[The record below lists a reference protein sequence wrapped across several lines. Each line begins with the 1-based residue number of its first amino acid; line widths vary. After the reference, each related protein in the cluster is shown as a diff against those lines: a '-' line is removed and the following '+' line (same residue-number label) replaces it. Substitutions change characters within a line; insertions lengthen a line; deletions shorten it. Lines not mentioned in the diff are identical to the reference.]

1 MDQKKITAAI
11 ACFVISTLHLT
22 SPASAQEAD
31 LAGLVKALQTQM
43 ADLQATVQAQKAE
56 LQALKA
62 AGANVQMAPSGVEA
76 VQTPPMS
83 EAEFRERLSGATGGA
98 DKWLKDLKFKGD
110 LRLRYE
116 AFDNRSQSLSPNEA
130 DSRNRF
136 RYRLRFGFEKKFS
149 DQILAGFSLASGEAP
164 YINGSTGGSSQAY
177 NGDPTSTN
185 TSFDSNFN
193 FKPIYIEKAYATYTP
208 DWAKI
213 SLRDGLGVEKL
224 TITGGKM
231 DNPFE
236 KGSSEIMWDRDVK
249 PEGFI
254 EKADFSLIDTSDFD
268 LKGFFTA
275 GQFILDEDKAS
286 SGASSDANLFAFQWG
301 LNPVLYTPIMERPL
315 DLLTAVSYYDFGQY
329 CNYSNWKIDGA
340 SGRSLARGNPL
351 SPYYNGTQLAAQ
363 GFRIWETYNELSF
376 YPFGTPVRPFFD
388 YLVNTANGANAF
400 NVAGTNEDHSWA
412 YGLKVGKLNKK
423 GDWEVGWQYRYVGA
437 NAQPGFN
444 DSDFGYEAHSGV
456 RGNVFKAGYGLT
468 DYLTLN
474 GAMYF
479 VENLNPGNTRGLSD
493 TYGIEQRQNRFQVD
507 MTWKF

>member
-1 MDQKKITAAI
+1 MKRRVVWQTF
-11 ACFVISTLHLT
+11 ACFVFSIFYFST
-22 SPASAQEAD
+22 PVMAQDVE
-31 LAGLVKALQTQM
+31 LVGLIKALQKQIT
-43 ADLQATVQAQKAE
+43 DLQTTVQAQNAE
-56 LQALKA
+56 IQELKA
-62 AGANVQMAPSGVEA
+62 KGARIQVAPKGVEM
-76 VQTPPMS
+76 TPITPMS
-83 EAEFRERLSGATGGA
+83 EAEFKQRLGDATGGA

-136 RYRLRFGFEKKFS
+136 RYRLRYGFEKKFS

-164 YINGSTGGSSQAY
+164 YINGSSGGSSQAF

-208 DWAKI
+208 NWVKI
-213 SLRDGLGVEKL
+213 RLADGLGIDNL

-231 DNPFE
+231 DNLFE

-254 EKADFSLIDTSDFD
+254 QKIDVALIKAADFA

-275 GQFILDEDKAS
+275 GQFVLDEDKVAT
-286 SGASSDANLFAFQWG
+286 GASSDANLFAFQMG
-301 LNPVLYTPIMERPL
+301 VNPVFYTPVMDRPI
-315 DLLTAVSYYDFGQY
+315 DLLSAVSYYDFGKYGQY
-329 CNYSNWKIDGA
+329 NNWKIDGA
-340 SGRSLARGNPL
+340 SGRSLARGNPRDPTN
-351 SPYYNGTQLAAQ
+351 SASLAAG
-363 GFRIWETYNELSF
+363 GFRIWETYNELAF
-376 YPFGTPVRPFFD
+376 YPMGIPVRPFFD
-388 YLVNTANGANAF
+388 YLTNTANGAGIF
-400 NVAGTNEDHSWA
+400 PVAGSNEDHSWA
-412 YGLKVGKLNKK
+412 YGLKVGGIHKK
-423 GDWEVGWQYRYVGA
+423 GDWELGWQYRYVGA

-468 DYLTLN
+468 DYLTVN

-479 VENLNPGNTRGLSD
+479 VNNLNPGNTRGLTD

-507 MTWKF
+507 LVWKF